1 MKMFLLIAPKFDTAT
16 EFTFKWIQE
25 VRDEI
30 VKQNYDWVF
39 LSDGVSRKDVEDHLK
54 SEDVDTVI
62 FYDHGSE
69 DALWGSSSEKVIDT
83 DNVSLLNGKDVYTL
97 ACLSG
102 KKLGVEAWKRGC
114 KTYIGYE
121 EEFVFTTDEEDL
133 FKECANSGILK
144 KLRDKVSW
152 KEAFNY
158 MKQKYNECIEKA
170 QSFWTKVW
178 LAHDRDCLVKYDAE
192 QYPET
197 KCMFRKLAIKL
208 FGERLGWK
216 ISLTLFLHVFLGI
229 LAGFFASIPIL
240 FFPIA
245 SLLIFLTF
253 IIYEVIEEETEE
265 ETTKNILEFF
275 VGAFIGRL
283 LYIIVFLLHIF

>member
-1 MKMFLLIAPKFDTAT
+1 MVVYLIVAPKFDEVT
-16 EFTFKWIQE
+16 EYTRKWVEE
-25 VRDEI
+25 VREEI
-30 VKQNYDWVF
+30 VKQNYQFVF
-39 LSDGVSRKDVEDHLK
+39 LSNGVKREDVENVLK
-54 SEDVDTVI
+54 REDVDTLI
-62 FYDHGSE
+62 FYDHGNE
-69 DALWGSSSEKVIDT
+69 DCLWGSLSEKVIDT
-83 DNVSLLNGKDVYTL
+83 NNVDLLKGKVCYTL

-114 KTYIGYE
+114 KVYIGYE
-121 EEFVFTTDEEDL
+121 EEFVFTIDEEEL

-152 KEAFNY
+152 KEAFEY
-158 MKQKYNECIEKA
+158 MKQKFNECIEKA

-192 QYPET
+192 QPPKT

-240 FFPIA
+240 FFPVA

-283 LYIIVFLLHIF
+283 LYIVASFFI